1 MKPAVADGGGL
12 PIQVILGP
20 CDDMR
25 AEVFVRVARPEV
37 PCASLRL
44 AGELAGPECRR
55 SITLPAGAAL
65 ADLGPGEAGLLAKA
79 VLTEPAFWTPEL
91 PNLYRLT
98 ARLVADGQTMA
109 ETTRWI
115 GLRRSGV
122 RGRSLWLDGRR
133 WVPRGVACKSHSCDV
148 KAARGVGVAAVV
160 ADPQEDFLVA
170 ADEAGLAIIAVAEED
185 NGRPRAAEK
194 IVERMG
200 RWAMHPAV
208 VITLLPQAVAESDV
222 AALAALARRL
232 KGTMLLVRAVDGA
245 SPPPGSVAA
254 GIDGLCVALDR
265 GALPHDAWREAAPAV
280 PLIAWQRGD
289 AGHEPTR
296 AACDRLQA
304 SLASWGLA
312 AGGTHQPWDWA
323 GYVVSSEVVGS
334 LW

>member
-25 AEVFVRVARPEV
+25 AEVFVRVAASEAPRE
-37 PCASLRL
+37 SLRL
-44 AGELAGPECRR
+44 AGDLAGPECRR

-79 VLTEPAFWTPEL
+79 VLTEPGFWTPEV

-109 ETTRWI
+109 EATRRI

-122 RGRSLWLDGRR
+122 RGRSLWLEGRR
-133 WVPRGVACKSHSCDV
+133 WVPRGVACESQSCDV
-148 KAARGVGVAAVV
+148 TEVQGAGVTAVV
-160 ADPQEDFLVA
+160 VDPPEEFLAA
-170 ADEAGLAIIAVAEED
+170 ADEAGLAIMAVAAGD
-185 NGRPRAAEK
+185 DGRSLAADPTA
-194 IVERMG
+194 ERIS

-208 VITLLPQAVAESDV
+208 VITVLPQSWSEADV
-222 AALAALARRL
+222 AALAARARRL
-232 KGTMLLVRAVDGA
+232 KGTMLLARTVDGA
-245 SPPPGSVAA
+245 SPPPSGVVA

-265 GALPHDAWREAAPAV
+265 SGLPHDAWREAAPAV
-280 PLIAWQRGD
+280 PLIAWQRGG
-289 AGHEPTR
+289 AGNARTR

-304 SLASWGLA
+304 ALASWGLA
-312 AGGTHQPWDWA
+312 TGRTCQPWDWA
-323 GYVVSSEVVGS
+323 GYIVS
-334 LW
+334 